1 MTQASLNTFIGRTLD
16 ESVIPQPAA
25 VKLPKR
31 PNVVLW
37 VMDDVGFGNLSPY
50 GGLVEMP
57 ALQRLVDRGM
67 RT

>member
-1 MTQASLNTFIGRTLD
+1 MTQADLQTFIGRTLD

-31 PNVVLW
+31 PNIVLW

-50 GGLVEMP
+50 GGRFKYPQE
-57 ALQRLVDRGM
+57 RI
-67 RT
+67 